1 MNAEKINDDATTETT
16 DSAQADAP
24 QSTAAD
30 KAALAAG
37 GNSLGGVRAEGEP
50 PFADSSVDG
59 LLLSA
64 TDLLALVE
72 LEPLN
77 TEESTKMLQ
86 VLGSYHHAIFSRRV
100 DTVAQA
106 ACRDKFHE
114 RLHAL
119 RHQVAEAQRVAQEE
133 RESRERHAAQQP
145 HAPETGPQPMGGVV
159 DAAVKVMR
167 EEWRQDVTHTNNI
180 VQSLVIEM
188 GQLRAVVGNMAESHR
203 DHIMSLQ
210 ARAAELE
217 RVAEMYQRKL
227 DGLAERVFSMEVPLD
242 RLAKLEAR
250 VLALDGVAVVDADG
264 NVVRREPPN
273 RYLLNTSI
281 VHITSEAEMVEAF
294 GEGRG
299 QAMWAEC
306 EARKSGGAK

>member
-1 MNAEKINDDATTETT
+1 MNTKTLHDDATQRGVDNGPT
-16 DSAQADAP
+16 DSATSDAGEQANPDAGG
-24 QSTAAD
+24 
-30 KAALAAG
+30 AALAAG
-37 GNSLGGVRAEGEP
+37 GDSSGGARAEGEP
-50 PFADSSVDG
+50 PFADSSTDG

-133 RESRERHAAQQP
+133 RESRERHAAQQTP
-145 HAPETGPQPMGGVV
+145 APAPQPMGGVV

-188 GQLRAVVGNMAESHR
+188 GQLRAAVDGR
-203 DHIMSLQ
+203 I
-210 ARAAELE
+210 AA
-217 RVAEMYQRKL
+217 
-227 DGLAERVFSMEVPLD
+227 
-242 RLAKLEAR
+242 LEAR
-250 VLALDGVAVVDADG
+250 VVRLTNALVGMVSKGAFSADQMKAM
-264 NVVRREPPN
+264 RET
-273 RYLLNTSI
+273 LT
-281 VHITSEAEMVEAF
+281 
-294 GEGRG
+294 GD
-299 QAMWAEC
+299 Q
-306 EARKSGGAK
+306 

>member
-1 MNAEKINDDATTETT
+1 MNAKKMNDDTQATT
-16 DSAQADAP
+16 
-24 QSTAAD
+24 TAEPD
-30 KAALAAG
+30 GAALAAG
-37 GNSLGGVRAEGEP
+37 GNSSGGARAEGEP
-50 PFADSSVDG
+50 PFADSSTDG

-119 RHQVAEAQRVAQEE
+119 RHQVWEAQRVAQEE

-145 HAPETGPQPMGGVV
+145 PAPAPQPMGGVV
-159 DAAVKVMR
+159 DAAVKAMR
-167 EEWRQDVTHTNNI
+167 EEWRADVTHTNNI

-188 GQLRAVVGNMAESHR
+188 GQLRAAVGNMAESHR

-217 RVAEMYQRKL
+217 RVAEMYQRRL
-227 DGLAERVFSMEVPLD
+227 DAF
-242 RLAKLEAR
+242 EAAQKQAR
-250 VLALDGVAVVDADG
+250 FDAQVQSARIDVWG
-264 NVVRREPPN
+264 SSTMRM
-273 RYLLNTSI
+273 LLKESDVT
-281 VHITSEAEMVEAF
+281 HITSEAEMVEAF

>member
-1 MNAEKINDDATTETT
+1 MSTPKDNDTQAITDFNEALRRQVTHTEHVNAKGVNDATT
-16 DSAQADAP
+16 DSTQAD
-24 QSTAAD
+24 STPD

-37 GNSLGGVRAEGEP
+37 GNSSGGARADGDA
-50 PFADSSVDG
+50 PFADSSTDG

-86 VLGSYHHAIFSRRV
+86 ILGTYHHAIFSRRV

-119 RHQVAEAQRVAQEE
+119 RHQVVEAQRVAQED
-133 RESRERHAAQQP
+133 RESRERHATP
-145 HAPETGPQPMGGVV
+145 APAPAPQPMGGVV

-167 EEWRQDVTHTNNI
+167 EEWRADVTHTNNI

-188 GQLRAVVGNMAESHR
+188 GQLRGRSMRLVER
-203 DHIMSLQ
+203 I
-210 ARAAELE
+210 AA
-217 RVAEMYQRKL
+217 
-227 DGLAERVFSMEVPLD
+227 
-242 RLAKLEAR
+242 LEA
-250 VLALDGVAVVDADG
+250 AQKQAHFDAQVQSARIDVWG
-264 NVVRREPPN
+264 STTMQM
-273 RYLLNTSI
+273 LLKESDVT
-281 VHITSEAEMVEAF
+281 HITSEAEMVEAF

>member
-1 MNAEKINDDATTETT
+1 MNAEKMNPPTDETT
-16 DSAQADAP
+16 DSAQ
-24 QSTAAD
+24 STAAE

-37 GNSLGGVRAEGEP
+37 GNSSGGARAEGEP
-50 PFADSSVDG
+50 PFADSSTDG

-86 VLGSYHHAIFSRRV
+86 VLGTYHHAIFSRRV

-145 HAPETGPQPMGGVV
+145 PKLGPQPMGGVV
-159 DAAVKVMR
+159 DAAVKAMR

-188 GQLRAVVGNMAESHR
+188 GQLRAAVGGLVGRIAALEAAQK
-203 DHIMSLQ
+203 Q
-210 ARAAELE
+210 ARFDAQVQSA
-217 RVAEMYQRKL
+217 RIDVAPEPQR
-227 DGLAERVFSMEVPLD
+227 
-242 RLAKLEAR
+242 
-250 VLALDGVAVVDADG
+250 
-264 NVVRREPPN
+264 
-273 RYLLNTSI
+273 
-281 VHITSEAEMVEAF
+281 
-294 GEGRG
+294 
-299 QAMWAEC
+299 
-306 EARKSGGAK
+306 

>member
-1 MNAEKINDDATTETT
+1 MNAEKMNPLTDEMTDKTQPTAVPDA
-16 DSAQADAP
+16 
-24 QSTAAD
+24 
-30 KAALAAG
+30 AALAAG
-37 GNSLGGVRAEGEP
+37 GNSSGGARAEGEP

-133 RESRERHAAQQP
+133 RESRERHAAQQTP
-145 HAPETGPQPMGGVV
+145 APAPAPQSIGGVV
-159 DAAVKVMR
+159 DAAVKAMR
-167 EEWRQDVTHTNNI
+167 EEWRADVTHTNNI

-188 GQLRAVVGNMAESHR
+188 GQLRGRSMRLVERIAALEAAQK
-203 DHIMSLQ
+203 Q
-210 ARAAELE
+210 ARFDAQ
-217 RVAEMYQRKL
+217 VQ
-227 DGLAERVFSMEVPLD
+227 S
-242 RLAKLEAR
+242 AR
-250 VLALDGVAVVDADG
+250 IDVWGSSTM
-264 NVVRREPPN
+264 RM
-273 RYLLNTSI
+273 LLKESDVT
-281 VHITSEAEMVEAF
+281 HITSEAEMVEAF